1 MFIQMH
7 RCLYGV
13 GMLEAAPKHKNE
25 LNIGPLEAP
34 PNHLLLRHCL
44 NVLEDRDSP
53 QNLPVLEDVIL
64 ADTKKRKGG
73 SRGCHDTQSS
83 QNGLQ
88 RACQQHSSSAAH
100 GTWCR

>member
-13 GMLEAAPKHKNE
+13 GMLGAAPKHKDE

-44 NVLEDRDSP
+44 KKVLQGQPLKPASAGR
-53 QNLPVLEDVIL
+53 
-64 ADTKKRKGG
+64 
-73 SRGCHDTQSS
+73 CHST
-83 QNGLQ
+83 
-88 RACQQHSSSAAH
+88 
-100 GTWCR
+100 